1 LTPIRLHERVRRE
14 RLDAKRRYGRRDPAS
29 ALRFDDALRKLF
41 VRIKEAP
48 NQFPEHALLALPTEA
63 GPLFFAVRR
72 ALLSKPFPYVVFFYV
87 RQGTAVVLAIAHAR
101 RRLGYWSA
109 RR

>member
-1 LTPIRLHERVRRE
+1 MTPIRVHESARRE
-14 RLDAKRRYGRRDPAS
+14 RIHAKRRYAQHDAGVAT
-29 ALRFDDALRKLF
+29 RFDDALRNVL

-48 NQFPEHALLALPTEA
+48 NQFPEHALIAVPTEA

-72 ALLSKPFPYVVFFYV
+72 ALFSKPFPYVVFFYI
-87 RQGTAVVLAIAHAR
+87 RQHTAIVLAIAHAR
-101 RRLGYWSA
+101 RRPGYWSE